1 MNRKL
6 IFGEDM
12 TPEIAQS
19 RATPNLKQTK
29 RKKESE
35 SPGLS
40 SRQKRRFTVSGEEC
54 QTPQKSP
61 QAGVCYTPPMCALK
75 KLMNSR
81 GRSMSCST
89 PSTKKRYVRRANR
102 FNTDGLRPG
111 QRNIAEMMNAQI
123 NGGKKKS
130 ANSQRGSAD

>member
-1 MNRKL
+1 MKSNGGETSTTFSTFSIGRVNRKL

-19 RATPNLKQTK
+19 RATPNSKQTK

-35 SPGLS
+35 SPVLS

-81 GRSMSCST
+81 GRSE
-89 PSTKKRYVRRANR
+89 K
-102 FNTDGLRPG
+102 
-111 QRNIAEMMNAQI
+111 I
-123 NGGKKKS
+123 
-130 ANSQRGSAD
+130 